1 MGGSGQLCSLR
12 LEGTRRSTFSSQLP
26 LTPSLEPPF
35 SCFVRG
41 LGGQGGDGAG
51 VGQAASAAGA
61 DPAPLGPAHGLSE
74 LCSPLRWPSHFPALH
89 HTFSSSFSISEKS
102 RMRQVW
108 SSPSHY

>member
-12 LEGTRRSTFSSQLP
+12 LEGTRRGTFSSQLP

-35 SCFVRG
+35 SCFVHG

-51 VGQAASAAGA
+51 VGQAASAGGA

-74 LCSPLRWPSHFPALH
+74 LCSPLRWPSHFPAL
-89 HTFSSSFSISEKS
+89 SITHSHPL
-102 RMRQVW
+102 
-108 SSPSHY
+108 SPSQRKVG